1 MGQAQPYSSHSRAQP
16 GCPDCGTFCNN
27 ANIPC
32 TRCLEVGSNH
42 TPAISWKKYR
52 QISQGYNAMVM
63 MMKLQKRNNLE
74 VWEQWDWVWHASAY
88 GLLILN
94 TIFVYNSEP
103 RITTFSFFLV
113 LSAFLALWYFP
124 FVNLSILRIWNNPK
138 RGALY
143 LVPGWLIWGGLIS
156 LTADSLL
163 LVGMF
168 FPIIFS
174 RFPLRWSSVIT
185 ILQTLGLYF
194 VYILLYPTEH
204 WFAILMLILG
214 LLIISTIMGAFITS
228 IIKQSTDRQHLI
240 DELTRSRANLLKVER
255 EAGRLTERQ
264 RLARDIH
271 DSLAQHFTSIIMHLS
286 AAKYS
291 NPESIQSE
299 VQQAEESAREG
310 LAEIR
315 RIIWDMQPEQI
326 EKASLV
332 EAVEELAAR
341 WSAENNVLVKM
352 KVTGT
357 PRSLTSS
364 AETALLRISQEAMHN
379 ITKHAQAKNVNITFS
394 FMEDLFVMDI
404 ADDGVGFD
412 TSKTGNG
419 FGMKTMRDRIE
430 DLSGIF
436 TIESEQGRGTA
447 IAVSLPLSENN
458 DD

>member
-1 MGQAQPYSSHSRAQP
+1 
-16 GCPDCGTFCNN
+16 
-27 ANIPC
+27 
-32 TRCLEVGSNH
+32 V
-42 TPAISWKKYR
+42 
-52 QISQGYNAMVM
+52 VM
-63 MMKLQKRNNLE
+63 MMKLQRSNNPE
-74 VWEQWDWVWHASAY
+74 VWEQWDWVWHVSAY

-94 TIFVYNSEP
+94 ILFVYSSEP
-103 RITTFSFFLV
+103 RITTFVFVLV
-113 LSAFLALWYFP
+113 LSALLGLWYVP
-124 FVNLSILRIWNNPK
+124 FLNISTLRIWDNPK

-143 LVPGWLIWGGLIS
+143 LVPGWVIWGGLIS
-156 LTADSLL
+156 LTVDSLL
-163 LVGMF
+163 LIGIF
-168 FPIIFS
+168 FPLVFS
-174 RFPLRWSSVIT
+174 RFPIRWSTTIT
-185 ILQTLGLYF
+185 IFQTLGLYF
-194 VYILLYPTEH
+194 IYILLYPTEH

-214 LLIISTIMGAFITS
+214 LLIISTIIGAFITS
-228 IIKQSTDRQHLI
+228 IIKQSTDRQRLI
-240 DELTRSRANLLKVER
+240 DDLTRSRANLMKVER

-271 DSLAQHFTSIIMHLS
+271 DTLAQHFTSIIMHLS

-291 NPESIQSE
+291 NPESVQSE

-315 RIIWDMQPEQI
+315 RIVWDMRPEQI

-332 EAVEELAAR
+332 EAIEELAAR
-341 WSAENNVLVKM
+341 WSAENSVLVKM

-404 ADDGVGFD
+404 ADDGLGFD
-412 TSKTGNG
+412 PSKTSNG
-419 FGMKTMRDRIE
+419 FGLKTMRDRIE
-430 DLSGIF
+430 ELNGIF

-447 IAVSLPLSENN
+447 IAVSLPISGNN